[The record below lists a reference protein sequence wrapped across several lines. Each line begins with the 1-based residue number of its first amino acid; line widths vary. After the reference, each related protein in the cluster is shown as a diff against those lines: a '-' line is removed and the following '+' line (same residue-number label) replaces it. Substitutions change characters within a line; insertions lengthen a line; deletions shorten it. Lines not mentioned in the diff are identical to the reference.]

1 MDKFKIIEIAID
13 MAGDDGK
20 DYYDLSPSQQRSY
33 DRKAYEDYLDRMAD
47 RADMMR
53 KGEAEGGFMRKNYA
67 MGSDEDEFPEA
78 EDIPTDEYLEL
89 LKQLGAPMPGQES
102 GIRSLNKM
110 ASDDA
115 NERLLEKIYEDLLDE
130 GFSPEEAAQK
140 AREMFSQMADQMAR
154 KRSTVDPMLLDQ
166 YLKYVDE
173 MREMGREPM
182 SLRQFTEQARAGL
195 KVGGLA
201 SII

>member
-13 MAGDDGK
+13 MAADDGV
-20 DYYDLSPSQQRSY
+20 DYDDLSPGKQMGY
-33 DRKAYEDYLDRMAD
+33 YKKAYEDYLDRMAD

-53 KGEAEGGFMRKNYA
+53 KGEADGGFMRKNYA

-110 ASDDA
+110 ASDDS
-115 NERLLEKIYEDLLDE
+115 NDRLLEKIYEDLLE
-130 GFSPEEAAQK
+130 QGFTPEEAAQK
-140 AREMFSQMADQMAR
+140 ARQMFDEMAG
-154 KRSTVDPMLLDQ
+154 KKPVVDPMLLDQ

-182 SLRQFTEQARAGL
+182 SIRQFTEQARAGAQ
-195 KVGGLA
+195 VGGLA

>member
-1 MDKFKIIEIAID
+1 MDMETYEEVIDSYNISSEKRKGMSLTDYIKTNNIKIKEIE
-13 MAGDDGK
+13 MSPLE
-20 DYYDLSPSQQRSY
+20 DL
-33 DRKAYEDYLDRMAD
+33 RKAAKKAD
-47 RADMMR
+47 
-53 KGEAEGGFMRKNYA
+53 GGFMRKNYA

-78 EDIPTDEYLEL
+78 EDMPTDEYLEL

>member
-1 MDKFKIIEIAID
+1 MDMETYEEVIDSYNISSEKKKGMSLTDYIKTNNIKIKEIE
-13 MAGDDGK
+13 MSPLE
-20 DYYDLSPSQQRSY
+20 DL
-33 DRKAYEDYLDRMAD
+33 RKAAKKAD
-47 RADMMR
+47 
-53 KGEAEGGFMRKNYA
+53 GGFMRKNYA

-78 EDIPTDEYLEL
+78 EDMPTDEYLEL

-110 ASDDA
+110 VSDDA
-115 NERLLEKIYEDLLDE
+115 NERLLEKIYEDLLEE
-130 GFSPEEAAQK
+130 GFTPEEAAQK
-140 AREMFSQMADQMAR
+140 ARQMFDEMAG
-154 KRSTVDPMLLDQ
+154 KKPVIDPMLLDQ

-182 SLRQFTEQARAGL
+182 SLRQFTEQARAGAQ
-195 KVGGLA
+195 VGGLA

>member
-1 MDKFKIIEIAID
+1 
-13 MAGDDGK
+13 
-20 DYYDLSPSQQRSY
+20 
-33 DRKAYEDYLDRMAD
+33 MAD

-115 NERLLEKIYEDLLDE
+115 NERLLEKIYEDLLE
-130 GFSPEEAAQK
+130 QGFTPEEAAQK
-140 AREMFSQMADQMAR
+140 ARQMFDEMAG
-154 KRSTVDPMLLDQ
+154 KKPVVDPMLLDQ

-182 SLRQFTEQARAGL
+182 SLRQFTEQARAGAQ
-195 KVGGLA
+195 VGGLA

>member
-1 MDKFKIIEIAID
+1 MDMETYEEVIDSYNISSEKKKGMSLTDYIKTNNIKIKEIE
-13 MAGDDGK
+13 MSPLE
-20 DYYDLSPSQQRSY
+20 DL
-33 DRKAYEDYLDRMAD
+33 RKAAKKAD
-47 RADMMR
+47 
-53 KGEAEGGFMRKNYA
+53 GGFMRKNYA

-78 EDIPTDEYLEL
+78 EDMPTDEYLEL

-102 GIRSLNKM
+102 GIRRLNKM

-115 NERLLEKIYEDLLDE
+115 NERLLEKIYEDLLEE
-130 GFSPEEAAQK
+130 GFTPEEAAQK
-140 AREMFSQMADQMAR
+140 ARQMFDEMAG
-154 KRSTVDPMLLDQ
+154 KKPVIDPMLLDQ

-182 SLRQFTEQARAGL
+182 SLRQFTEQARAGAQ
-195 KVGGLA
+195 VGGLA